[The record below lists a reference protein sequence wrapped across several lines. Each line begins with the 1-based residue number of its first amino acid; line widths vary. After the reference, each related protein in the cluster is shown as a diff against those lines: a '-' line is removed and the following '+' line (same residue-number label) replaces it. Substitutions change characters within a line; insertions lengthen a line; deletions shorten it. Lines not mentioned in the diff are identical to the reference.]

1 MDDIISSVCGEIN
14 AMVQE
19 KINDVH
25 NQVKNSVNSI
35 GDNNLFKV
43 YGTGSDYVVTL
54 TGKLQ

>member
-1 MDDIISSVCGEIN
+1 
-14 AMVQE
+14 MVQE